1 MVLSRVA
8 VLNAVVIGALATSGC
23 TQAPVEEPRHLTEVD
38 TARRARTPSPSN
50 TLFGVDLNKPT
61 DLPPCDAF
69 ETEPRPSCTT
79 QEGIELQASEVAEV
93 MERPTLSVR
102 WDTQG
107 RVQSVSALTQPATA
121 EATLSLMISKFG
133 LPDYQDAAVLPR
145 YRNTWRWTY
154 QDAVVGYMNVESF
167 VMVSLTTAEQAR
179 RDQAK
184 AAQALEEEIKRSEQ
198 KRTL

>member
-1 MVLSRVA
+1 MVVSRLVVLS
-8 VLNAVVIGALATSGC
+8 AVVAGALAASGC
-23 TQAPVEEPRHLTEVD
+23 MQAPVQSPRHLTEVD
-38 TARRARTPSPSN
+38 TARRAQTPSPSN

-93 MERPTLSVR
+93 MERPTLSVT
-102 WDTQG
+102 WDAQG
-107 RVQSVSALTQPATA
+107 KVQSVSALTQPAVA
-121 EATLSLMISKFG
+121 ETTLSMMISKFG

-154 QDAVVGYMNVESF
+154 QDAIVGYMDVESF

-184 AAQALEEEIKRSEQ
+184 AAQEFEQEIQRSAQ

>member
-1 MVLSRVA
+1 MVLSRVT
-8 VLNAVVIGALATSGC
+8 VISAVVAGVLATSGC
-23 TQAPVEEPRHLTEVD
+23 TQAPVQNARHLTEVD
-38 TARRARTPSPSN
+38 TARRALTPSPSS

-69 ETEPRPSCTT
+69 EAEPKPSCTSK
-79 QEGIELQASEVAEV
+79 EGIELQASEVAEV
-93 MERPTLSVR
+93 MDRPYLSVT
-102 WDTQG
+102 WDAQG
-107 RVQSVSALTQPATA
+107 TVQSLSALTQPAMA
-121 EATLSLMISKFG
+121 EATLSMMISKFG

-154 QDAVVGYMNVESF
+154 QDAVVGYMDVESL
-167 VMVSLTTAEQAR
+167 VVVSLTTAEQAR

-184 AAQALEEEIKRSEQ
+184 AAQELEEEIQRSAQ